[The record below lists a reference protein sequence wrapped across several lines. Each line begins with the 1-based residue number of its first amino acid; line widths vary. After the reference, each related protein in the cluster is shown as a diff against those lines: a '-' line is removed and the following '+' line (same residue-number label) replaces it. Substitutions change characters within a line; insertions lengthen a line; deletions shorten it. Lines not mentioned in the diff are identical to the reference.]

1 MCACVQNLPIIYIYY
16 VSGKFYIGKI
26 ARYDE
31 NIEQFERYR
40 EGLLEKAT
48 FLVGVGRGGGERKT
62 EGHFHA

>member
-1 MCACVQNLPIIYIYY
+1 ME
-16 VSGKFYIGKI
+16 KI

-31 NIEQFERYR
+31 NIEQFVEN
-40 EGLLEKAT
+40 LKVSLKAT